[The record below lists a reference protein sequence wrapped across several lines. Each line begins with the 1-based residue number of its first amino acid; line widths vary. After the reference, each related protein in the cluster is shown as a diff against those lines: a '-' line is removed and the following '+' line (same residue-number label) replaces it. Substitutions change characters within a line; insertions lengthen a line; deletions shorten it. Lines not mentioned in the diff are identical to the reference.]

1 MTKNK
6 QSINLPPSVKVG
18 YADIKIELVAPNFI
32 LNTHVDAYGEF
43 RAREMTISLQKNL
56 DGQTLCNCLLHEICH
71 SIVYGSGLNQANG
84 PLKDEDAEELTVNQ
98 ITNYLMGVFRDNVWL
113 LDFIKQNMNDTH

>member
-1 MTKNK
+1 
-6 QSINLPPSVKVG
+6 
-18 YADIKIELVAPNFI
+18 
-32 LNTHVDAYGEF
+32 
-43 RAREMTISLQKNL
+43 
-56 DGQTLCNCLLHEICH
+56 LLHEICH
-71 SIVYGSGLNQANG
+71 SIVFGSGLNQANG